1 MQSTVFRGHVA
12 ACCYSSVVGMSV
24 WVCLCVGHDREPC
37 KNRWTDRDAIWA
49 GADSRGFKKRCITLG
64 VHFGTFWRMRWIDLC
79 GSGDAYCRYHYY
91 SNFLLVLTPWQSW
104 AILVNFDKENRT
116 ESWFSW
122 MRFVL
127 NAVWQTALQRREFR
141 ISVEFPVEFRGD
153 LWQQKTRFPG
163 VSCGLVCVILRFAV
177 LIEHRLVT
185 DTDTVSALLRGNW
198 QDYYWQDASRGYS
211 AIAELLVEFYTP
223 SKRLTSLE

>member
-37 KNRWTDRDAIWA
+37 KNGWTDRDAIWA

-127 NAVWQTALQRREFR
+127 NADKQHCSDENFEFR
-141 ISVEFPVEFRGD
+141 SNFR
-153 LWQQKTRFPG
+153 
-163 VSCGLVCVILRFAV
+163 SNFAEIFGNRKLDSLGYRVV
-177 LIEHRLVT
+177 LFVWSYVLP
-185 DTDTVSALLRGNW
+185 
-198 QDYYWQDASRGYS
+198 
-211 AIAELLVEFYTP
+211 F
-223 SKRLTSLE
+223 